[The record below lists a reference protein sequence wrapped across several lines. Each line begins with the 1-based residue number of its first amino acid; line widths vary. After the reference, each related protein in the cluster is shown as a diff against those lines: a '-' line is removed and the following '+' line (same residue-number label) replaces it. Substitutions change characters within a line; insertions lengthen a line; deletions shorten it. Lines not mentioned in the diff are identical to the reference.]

1 MPSVSS
7 QMVEFHRFA
16 GKDVLRRESKY
27 IRTAGWDTTAI
38 DLSPPLDQEDL
49 VGHLNVLRYGVASP
63 QETSEA
69 RTALGA
75 AAAHFLQR
83 VAPGTQGLVQVDLVT
98 NANELW
104 VFPFEACFEQH
115 PDWLEDE
122 ESGVVL
128 TRRIRGDF
136 AEAPA
141 AWPAVPRVLFVHAPV
156 TKDMEKGLVDGHV
169 LALREAL
176 ADWLT
181 GQSDKD
187 ESLLQVH
194 EVTSAAEL
202 SRLRN
207 EFKPTFVH
215 VLAHGAATRRE
226 PWRPDR
232 TTWGLR
238 LGYEGEPGVAPAD
251 VAAALLPDA
260 GRPLVVTLAACDSA
274 NQAGSVFAVES
285 VAQELHRCGV
295 PVVVGSQLP
304 LTKAGSLVLVRAFY
318 ERLLRGKDVRAALHV
333 ARVRLRAAEA
343 QAHHDW
349 LSLVGY
355 VRLPPETYAE
365 HLEEVGLQMELRL
378 LDTTQKRADSLS
390 AHGGT
395 LADFNAVEER
405 LQTRLES
412 LRARQAR
419 LAHRRDLLEECSGL
433 EASAW
438 KRLAELRFVRGL
450 RHDATR
456 QEDWAASRQAL
467 MESLSRYRAAYEAN
481 LHSHWLGAQQLAL
494 EAALTGAVARPEDW
508 LFTQRAA
515 ELARDKPPCG
525 DYWCCGTLA
534 ELALIAPCVG
544 RAQALDAAKT
554 ALTLL
559 ASRADAAGNGFAI
572 ESTRRQLRRYV
583 QWWTNAHG
591 YFPGRA
597 DLSSDAGELL
607 THLA

>member
-49 VGHLNVLRYGVASP
+49 VGHLNALRDGVASP
-63 QETSEA
+63 QETSDA

-104 VFPFEACFEQH
+104 VFPFEACFDQY
-115 PDWLEDE
+115 PAWLENE

-128 TRRIRGDF
+128 TRRIRADF

-156 TKDMEKGLVDGHV
+156 THDLERWLVDGHL

-226 PWRPDR
+226 PLRPDR

-251 VAAALLPDA
+251 VAGALQPDA

-304 LTKAGSLVLVRAFY
+304 LTKAGSLVLARAFY
-318 ERLLRGKDVRAALHV
+318 ERLLRGEDVRTALHV
-333 ARVRLRAAEA
+333 ARVRLRAEA

-349 LSLVGY
+349 LSVVGY

-365 HLEEVGLQMELRL
+365 HLEEVGLRMELRL

-390 AHGGT
+390 EHGGT
-395 LADFNAVEER
+395 LADFNAVEAR

-419 LAHRRDLLEECSGL
+419 LSHRKDLREECGGL

-467 MESLSRYRAAYEAN
+467 KEALSRYRAAYEAN

-494 EAALTGAVARPEDW
+494 EAALTGGVARPEDW
-508 LFTQRAA
+508 LFTLRAA
-515 ELARDKPPCG
+515 EIARDKPPCG
-525 DYWCCGTLA
+525 DYWSCGTIA
-534 ELALIAPCVG
+534 ELALIGPLAG
-544 RAQALDAAKT
+544 RAQDLAAAKA
-554 ALTLL
+554 ALTLFTC
-559 ASRADAAGNGFAI
+559 RANAVDDAFAI

-591 YFPGRA
+591 YFPGRE
-597 DLSSDAGELL
+597 DLSRDAGELL